1 MHRDGSHS
9 DTLRRISVII
19 PIHRR
24 QEGLRNLLEDL
35 TQQTHLPSEVILV
48 NSKQGISAQDLIE
61 VYKQRL
67 HVQEVFTDNWIGK
80 KRTIGAAHATS
91 ELLVFLDD
99 DVRIKPKHLE
109 IFSAALHQNPQ
120 AVYCG
125 GVVFP
130 PEWVKQS
137 NYYKYK
143 LSRHFA
149 NSPGS
154 RGVRKTLP
162 GYNFVSMNFAIMKSV
177 WNTIGGMREE
187 FKQYGDEDLEFGYRT
202 IRKGFTVF
210 LVPEAECVHEEVK
223 MTISTFVDKI
233 HLTAGESSRLLQKF
247 APESR
252 DSLLLRLTREEIR
265 DVPVHIKVARLGLKL
280 LDKANVNHW
289 LVRYLQ
295 KTDGKPQLYS
305 PALYNA
311 AVLLANSR
319 RQQN

>member
-1 MHRDGSHS
+1 MHREGSRPGQ
-9 DTLRRISVII
+9 TEGVSVVI

-24 QEGLRNLLEDL
+24 QDGLRNLLEDL
-35 TQQTHLPSEVILV
+35 AQQTLPPAEVILV
-48 NSKQGISAQDLIE
+48 NSEQGISAQGLIE
-61 VYKQRL
+61 EYSPRL
-67 HVQEVFTDNWIGK
+67 AVQEILTDNWIGK
-80 KRTIGAAHATS
+80 KRTVGAAHATT
-91 ELLVFLDD
+91 ERLVFLDD
-99 DVRIKPKHLE
+99 DVRIKPRHLE
-109 IFSAALHQNPQ
+109 IFSAALTQNPQ

-130 PEWVKQS
+130 PEWVEQS

-143 LSRHFA
+143 SSRHFA
-149 NSPGS
+149 NSPGA
-154 RGVRKTLP
+154 RKLKKTLP

-187 FKQYGDEDLEFGYRT
+187 FKQYGDEDLEFGYRA
-202 IRKGFTVF
+202 IRKGYTVF

-252 DSLLLRLTREEIR
+252 DSLMLRLTREEIR
-265 DVPVHIKVARLGLKL
+265 DVPVPIRIARLGLKL
-280 LDKANVNHW
+280 LDKADVNRW

-295 KTDGKPQLYS
+295 KTDDKPRLYS